1 MQVSLV
7 AVAPRDNKRPST
19 YLFTLVLLFIFFPGL
34 SYFWLADKQ
43 LSYASALWLCGLV
56 MVFLLR
62 AIKVAPISWRP
73 VPKGN
78 STDAAKSFLMLI
90 FIGYIGGSLLIIAIR
105 GGIDPRAFSFDQI
118 YQLRAENSLSGATAY
133 FYNAATK
140 ALFPFFLGYFLTRKR
155 SKLWRY
161 TFAAIVVIFQLI
173 YYLSF
178 GFKAFLFSVF
188 FAMLIVFALYWRKFI
203 TVVVGGISAVVLSS
217 VLSSSLLVFEMARDT
232 VAFRTLMHPAQ
243 IQYIYHEWFMKNEY
257 LYFAETSVGKLLG
270 LQSDYAEG
278 ITYRIGSTFAG
289 NTNVNAVTGIFSD
302 AFANGGIVLMV
313 LTAIVAGVMLVMA
326 DFLGTRSPI
335 LTVVALSYFVFTL
348 NDTPLTTAL
357 VTGGYL
363 IILFLLFIERK
374 TVPAIE
380 QK

>member
-1 MQVSLV
+1 MNKPATLSVRSKERYVSFRRKESAISQQNFGILSYIGWFLIYKICLEIAYRYSLLPEYSYYGLEFSPRLENAIIACLMQVSLV

-188 FAMLIVFALYWRKFI
+188 FAMLIVFALYLAKIYNSCSRWHFCRRVELRSVFI
-203 TVVVGGISAVVLSS
+203 TVSI
-217 VLSSSLLVFEMARDT
+217 
-232 VAFRTLMHPAQ
+232 
-243 IQYIYHEWFMKNEY
+243 
-257 LYFAETSVGKLLG
+257 
-270 LQSDYAEG
+270 
-278 ITYRIGSTFAG
+278 
-289 NTNVNAVTGIFSD
+289 
-302 AFANGGIVLMV
+302 
-313 LTAIVAGVMLVMA
+313 
-326 DFLGTRSPI
+326 
-335 LTVVALSYFVFTL
+335 
-348 NDTPLTTAL
+348 
-357 VTGGYL
+357 
-363 IILFLLFIERK
+363 
-374 TVPAIE
+374 
-380 QK
+380 